1 MGSTSELQSDDAFS
15 QAVFA
20 CTVEI
25 DQVLSA
31 LRERYGTTAVVAS
44 LVAVTGCSNCIG
56 HEVGQRAGE
65 SLRAL
70 IIRLERH
77 GAASASVG

>member
-1 MGSTSELQSDDAFS
+1 MSSTSELQGDDAFS
-15 QAVFA
+15 QAVLA

-25 DQVLSA
+25 DQTLTA
-31 LRERYGTTAVVAS
+31 LKERYGTTAVVAS

-56 HEVGQRAGE
+56 HEAGQRAGK

-70 IIRLERH
+70 IVRLEGH
-77 GAASASVG
+77 GAASVG